1 MPSRRSGRLY
11 GRGIS
16 RPFALWL
23 TTFGAYYERFRSWS
37 GRSASEVP
45 FWAWGMM
52 PQRAQTRAVNS
63 GLGRT
68 LAGSSTTRLRGEGK
82 LKRPQT
88 ARGTFPPPNGAL
100 CAPGFVSQ
108 AVYGLATGGIR
119 SRRAPRGPRNP
130 CAPGGFL
137 DSRITARLNR
147 LASNVAQAVSLFA
160 GLPACAT
167 RARLHRVLEGAC
179 PEALWLTE
187 VTLFGPAAD
196 GRPSPTISFGVS
208 VERCRRRPTP
218 GMKCPRRM
226 SSIG

>member
-1 MPSRRSGRLY
+1 VGRATAPPTVTERPWFREPGRL
-11 GRGIS
+11 
-16 RPFALWL
+16 RPGDGGNSQQA
-23 TTFGAYYERFRSWS
+23 GAKRPEKSLRSW
-37 GRSASEVP
+37 R
-45 FWAWGMM
+45 FF
-52 PQRAQTRAVNS
+52 RFTHN
-63 GLGRT
+63 
-68 LAGSSTTRLRGEGK
+68 
-82 LKRPQT
+82 
-88 ARGTFPPPNGAL
+88 
-100 CAPGFVSQ
+100 C
-108 AVYGLATGGIR
+108 
-119 SRRAPRGPRNP
+119 
-130 CAPGGFL
+130 
-137 DSRITARLNR
+137 RLNR

-160 GLPACAT
+160 GLAACAT